1 MSLGCTL
8 DSDILEEFPIS
19 VYGRYMSCT
28 EPSASVSANYI
39 ANTIDGW
46 NSEMEKSAQTN
57 TVAQITKEHKVNP
70 YSDELRY
77 CGGLDRI
84 FKLQSE
90 EVLLEKV
97 EFYVY
102 DAILVG
108 STKTDADGNLF
119 QDPATINLIK
129 NSALSNTKI
138 YAQAGFHNGMIGQWQ
153 PNWFNPRF
161 EINGVPWLGTGQA
174 GAGGNNNTADQ
185 SIGVPLPHCET
196 FHYRFNQS
204 INQIRLFAKCAQ
216 YIGDNDGTDDSP
228 PTGKLQ
234 RYPVL
239 ALVFFRM
246 KRTS

>member
-1 MSLGCTL
+1 MSLGCTM
-8 DSDILEEFPIS
+8 DSDLLAEFPIS

-28 EPSASVSANYI
+28 EPQAKPTEAYI
-39 ANTIDGW
+39 PDTIDGW
-46 NSEMEKSAQTN
+46 NREMERSAQTT
-57 TVAQITKEHKVNP
+57 TVAQVTKEHKVNP
-70 YSDELRY
+70 YSDQLRY
-77 CGGLDRI
+77 CGGLDRM

-102 DAILVG
+102 DSIEVG
-108 STKTDADGNLF
+108 STLLDADDQPF
-119 QDPATINLIK
+119 QDAATINLIK

-153 PNWFNPRF
+153 PNWFNPRM
-161 EINGVPWLGTGQA
+161 EINGVPWLGTGGA
-174 GAGGNNNTADQ
+174 GAGGINSTVDQ

-204 INQIRLFAKCAQ
+204 ITNISLYAKAAQ
-216 YIGDNDGTDDSP
+216 YIGNNDNP

-239 ALVFFRM
+239 ALVYFRM
-246 KRTS
+246 KKGN